1 MPKLSIIVTAYNVA
15 AYLGPCLDGIIGQT
29 LEDIEVIVVDDGSTD
44 GTGELVEAYAKADA
58 RVRAIRFEENTP
70 GGVGPAANAGLA
82 AATGD
87 FIGFADGDDLYD
99 PRMFGRLYD
108 AAVAHDADL
117 AMCRYHLMDDATGE
131 LGEPDEGRYWQP
143 YGETTAVAMDAEQRS
158 ALLRFIA
165 VPWRKIYRRD
175 LVERVGLRFPEGDFF
190 FEDNP
195 VHWAAVLGARKV
207 VMVPEYLCRHR
218 VARPGQTMETADHRL
233 PQIFAHH
240 DTIRD
245 LLRQMGMEAEHRDD
259 LLLWLATQLAWVSAR
274 AEGDVV
280 RGLYDRLVPVV
291 GQYDSDEI
299 ARFCASAAPFGTAPL
314 LKALKAEDFS
324 AFEAAVEGRGRA
336 TTAGARP
343 GRARGTSV
351 WALGMYHLRHSG
363 VRRTARL
370 TGRFAAERL
379 GLTGR
384 KRTGGEGHAVTQK
397 DVMMGL
403 VVLQREM
410 RELREEVAALRR
422 ELAEGRA
429 AGTGAPEAGGEPR
442 KAEDGDD

>member
-15 AYLGPCLDGIIGQT
+15 AYLGPCLDGILGQT
-29 LEDIEVIVVDDGSTD
+29 IDDIEVIVVDDGSSD
-44 GTGELVEAYAKADA
+44 GTAEIVADYAAVNE
-58 RVRAIRFEENTP
+58 RVRSIRFEENTP

-82 AATGD
+82 AATGE

-99 PRMFGRLYD
+99 PRMFGTLYD

-131 LGEPDEGRYWQP
+131 LGAPDEGPYWQP
-143 YGETTAVAMDAEQRS
+143 YGEVTAVTLDAARRS
-158 ALLRFIA
+158 ELLRFIA

-195 VHWAAVLGARKV
+195 VHWAAVLGASRV
-207 VMVPEYLCRHR
+207 VMVPEVLCRHR

-245 LLRQMGMEAEHRDD
+245 LLRREGMEAAHRGD
-259 LLLWLATQLAWVSAR
+259 LLMWLARQLAWVSAR
-274 AEGDVV
+274 AEGEVV
-280 RGLYDRLVPVV
+280 RSLYDRLVPIV
-291 GQYDSDEI
+291 GQYGEDEI
-299 ARFCASAAPFGTAPL
+299 AGFCASAAPFGTAPL
-314 LKALKAEDFS
+314 LKALRREDYEGFAATVTARGKA
-324 AFEAAVEGRGRA
+324 AI
-336 TTAGARP
+336 AGARP

-351 WALGMYHLRHSG
+351 WALGLYHLRHSG
-363 VRRTARL
+363 LRRTARL
-370 TGRFAAERL
+370 TGRYAADRL
-379 GLTGR
+379 GGAGR
-384 KRTGGEGHAVTQK
+384 GRPKEEGHAVTQK

-403 VVLQREM
+403 VVLQREV
-410 RELREEVAALRR
+410 RQLREEVEALRR
-422 ELAEGRA
+422 ELAVARM
-429 AGTGAPEAGGEPR
+429 PEAE
-442 KAEDGDD
+442 AEVPQTDDGTQ